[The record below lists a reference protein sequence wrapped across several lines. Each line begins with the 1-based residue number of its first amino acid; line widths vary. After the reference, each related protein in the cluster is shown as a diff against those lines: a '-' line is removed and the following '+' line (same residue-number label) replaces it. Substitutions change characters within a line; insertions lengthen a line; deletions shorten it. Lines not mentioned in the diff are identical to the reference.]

1 VTPSI
6 LLVDDHLAIAQALA
20 SAFRDAGFEHVEF
33 LGRSDLHVAGACR
46 VAERM
51 GATVALV
58 DLDLGDAGS
67 GLAFVPALTEAGV
80 RTVVFTASN
89 ASGDLA
95 ASVRAG
101 AVGFLN
107 KSEPFDVIIAYVER
121 AAAGEVLI
129 STDRRAE
136 LLAFADA
143 SDSESSDR
151 TMRLDSLTDRER
163 QVLTLLAGGRTPKE
177 IAKRQGTAVGTVRN
191 QIKAIR
197 AKLGVQSQLAA
208 VALAREARFS
218 TLDE

>member
-1 VTPSI
+1 
-6 LLVDDHLAIAQALA
+6 
-20 SAFRDAGFEHVEF
+20 
-33 LGRSDLHVAGACR
+33 
-46 VAERM
+46 
-51 GATVALV
+51 
-58 DLDLGDAGS
+58 
-67 GLAFVPALTEAGV
+67 
-80 RTVVFTASN
+80 
-89 ASGDLA
+89 
-95 ASVRAG
+95 
-101 AVGFLN
+101 
-107 KSEPFDVIIAYVER
+107 
-121 AAAGEVLI
+121 
-129 STDRRAE
+129 